1 MGFKKAVREK
11 VWLKIS
17 MTGTSGSGK
26 TTSALRLATGLAKK
40 CNSDIAFI
48 SSEGSRTLYNADKFN
63 YDVLELDGYTPEKY
77 IEAIKL
83 AISNG
88 YKVIIIDST
97 SHEWTYL
104 NDIHSKMPGNSFTNW
119 SGLKARHKLF
129 MNEILQSPAHIIC
142 CSRGKTEW
150 ALEEKDGKK
159 VPKKLGLGSE
169 GDKQADFEF
178 TIAFS
183 IEQGNHIAS
192 VGNNGKDNTGLWED
206 RYEVISE
213 LHGEELYEWANSGKM
228 PAKPKA
234 SGSAAISEE
243 QIQEDDL
250 KSIKKQIISVCTEK
264 GGTKNT
270 KLMETLKQY
279 VANGNPNSI
288 KDITKAKECLKLV
301 MEVEKVE

>member
-1 MGFKKAVREK
+1 MEFKKAVREK

-17 MTGTSGSGK
+17 ITGTSGSGK
-26 TTSALRLATGLAKK
+26 TVSALRLATGLAKK
-40 CNSDIAFI
+40 CNSRIAFI
-48 SSEGSRTLYNADKFN
+48 SSEGSRTLYNADRFD
-63 YDVLELDGYTPEKY
+63 YDILELDGYTPECY
-77 IEAIKL
+77 INAIKL
-83 AISNG
+83 AISSG

-119 SGLKARHKLF
+119 SGLKARHKSF
-129 MNEILQSPAHIIC
+129 MNEILRSPAHIIC

-150 ALEEKDGKK
+150 TLEEKDGKK

-183 IEQGNHIAS
+183 LEQGNHIAS

-206 RYEVISE
+206 RYEIITE
-213 LHGEELYEWANSGKM
+213 AHGEELFDWANSGKL
-228 PAKPKA
+228 PAKAKV
-234 SGSAAISEE
+234 SGSVAISEE
-243 QIQEDDL
+243 ETKEDDL
-250 KSIKKQIISVCTEK
+250 KEIKKQIITLCTEK
-264 GGTKNT
+264 GGTKNAE
-270 KLMETLKQY
+270 LMETLKQF

-288 KDITKAKECLKLV
+288 KDINKAKDCLKAV
-301 MEVEKVE
+301 MGVNKGE